1 LGRGGNTVP
10 RQSFWRR
17 FLQPVGTVVLVWAV
31 MSVVYLDG
39 AWRLEPGA
47 LRSLLAFSSA
57 VLLLLSLG
65 FGALYIYPVA
75 FFRGAS
81 TGERLAACLVTPL
94 VWNLKEML
102 RVGEFFSFGET
113 LYYGLNT
120 AFLLAAFGS
129 LGLAGLCELVC
140 RWRLGQ
146 RSEQPVRILSPA
158 PLAWVGMG
166 LAAVYLLIL
175 WGLGVHFFYI
185 YIQGY
190 KALFT

>member
-1 LGRGGNTVP
+1 MP
-10 RQSFWRR
+10 KQSFSRR
-17 FLQPVGTVVLVWAV
+17 FLQPVGTVLLVWAV
-31 MSVVYLDG
+31 TSVVYLEC

-47 LRSLLAFSSA
+47 LRSLVAFSSA
-57 VLLLLSLG
+57 ALLLLSLG

-81 TGERLAACLVTPL
+81 TGERLFACLVTPL
-94 VWNLKEML
+94 VWNAKEMV

-140 RWRLGQ
+140 RWRLGKG
-146 RSEQPVRILSPA
+146 SEQAVRVFSPA
-158 PLAWVGMG
+158 PVLWIGAG
-166 LAAVYLLIL
+166 LAAVYLLL
-175 WGLGVHFFYI
+175 FWGLGVHFFYI
-185 YIQGY
+185 YIEGY
-190 KALFT
+190 KAIFT

>member
-1 LGRGGNTVP
+1 MP
-10 RQSFWRR
+10 KQSFWRR
-17 FLQPVGTVVLVWAV
+17 SLQPVGTVLLVWAAT
-31 MSVVYLDG
+31 SVVYLEC

-47 LRSLLAFSSA
+47 LRSFIAFSSA

-65 FGALYIYPVA
+65 FGALYIYPTA

-94 VWNLKEML
+94 VWNLKEL
-102 RVGEFFSFGET
+102 VRVSEFFSFGET

-120 AFLLAAFGS
+120 AFLLTVFGA
-129 LGLAGLCELVC
+129 LGQAGLCELVC
-140 RWRLGQ
+140 RWRLGR
-146 RSEQPVRILSPA
+146 RSERPIKILSPA
-158 PLAWVGMG
+158 PLVLVGVG
-166 LAAVYLLIL
+166 LAAVYLLLI

-190 KALFT
+190 KAIFT